1 MHTVRCPFRHCTPG
15 CSGYE
20 DLQPRS
26 ALSLVAWLFT
36 HTILVC
42 NSVMALHGISG
53 CNVVMC
59 RVCASRVGSG
69 AVYSNSSCCV
79 AGFNG
84 VMQCYANTRQCCAII
99 AQTWYCRFVCYVA
112 AHYGSCQRDHGPC
125 KSTAASYPTTTM
137 TVLPLTMITGLLHLR
152 LSLSPYGR

>member
-1 MHTVRCPFRHCTPG
+1 MASAGAMVSCAGCVREG
-15 CSGYE
+15 
-20 DLQPRS
+20 L
-26 ALSLVAWLFT
+26 
-36 HTILVC
+36 
-42 NSVMALHGISG
+42 
-53 CNVVMC
+53 
-59 RVCASRVGSG
+59 GSG

-112 AHYGSCQRDHGPC
+112 AHCGSCQRDHGPC
-125 KSTAASYPTTTM
+125 KNTAASYPTTTM
-137 TVLPLTMITGLLHLR
+137 TVLPQTMITGLLHLR